1 MMEAVLD
8 RAWVVVAAAPG
19 ELLGLRP
26 GAGVSCVAAFF
37 PHGCREREV
46 LPSPHPH
53 RWGHR
58 CRQVL
63 VELGCGL
70 RRSDSGTAHHPECS
84 LAPGIQAGP
93 THGISPHPLRGP
105 T

>member
-1 MMEAVLD
+1 MEAVLD

-46 LPSPHPH
+46 LPLPHPT
-53 RWGHR
+53 GGGTDTDR
-58 CRQVL
+58 CWWSWDVN
-63 VELGCGL
+63 
-70 RRSDSGTAHHPECS
+70 
-84 LAPGIQAGP
+84 
-93 THGISPHPLRGP
+93 
-105 T
+105 